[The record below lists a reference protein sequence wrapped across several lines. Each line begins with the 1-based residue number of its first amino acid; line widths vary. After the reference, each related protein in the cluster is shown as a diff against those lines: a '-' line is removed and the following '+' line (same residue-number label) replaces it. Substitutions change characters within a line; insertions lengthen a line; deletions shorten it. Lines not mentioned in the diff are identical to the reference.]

1 MKVMLEHAE
10 RTRAGSSPSIDGLER
25 IAHGVDRAP
34 FGVIHMEQCGKQ
46 CRLRGGGVLVFVE
59 QHMTVATPRT
69 LSDGGESLDEL
80 ICRNGEIREFRH
92 VLLAFG
98 LCVGLDQLQQHFA
111 LARDFQQLCTM
122 VGTARM
128 QPLRPVVQLRLPIGV
143 AVFFESLDVGS
154 ISGMS
159 SFSRARR
166 SASTKAESH

>member
-1 MKVMLEHAE
+1 
-10 RTRAGSSPSIDGLER
+10 
-25 IAHGVDRAP
+25 
-34 FGVIHMEQCGKQ
+34 MEQCGKQ

-98 LCVGLDQLQQHFA
+98 LCVGLNQLQQHFA

-143 AVFFESLDVGS
+143 AVFFLSRLILGIVGS